1 MIKITG
7 VNVSIDSDGTRE
19 DQEKVLD
26 FVAKL
31 RNLIIVDSDQFCKV
45 DVHVK
50 NKIVPALAEINIKGV
65 ENGN

>member
-7 VNVSIDSDGTRE
+7 VNVSIDSDGTQE

-31 RNLIIVDSDQFCKV
+31 RSLIIVDSDQFCKV
-45 DVHVK
+45 DVFVK
-50 NKIVPALAEINIKGV
+50 NKIIPALAEINIKGV
-65 ENGN
+65 KNGN